1 METVDT
7 TPNVVWEFVNTDGER
22 YILMGYNEQIEV
34 LPTKKDILH
43 LLDTLSQN
51 VIDTTN

>member
-7 TPNVVWEFVNTDGER
+7 TPNVVWEFVNPVGER
-22 YILMGYNEQIEV
+22 YIMMGFNKQIEL
-34 LPTKKDILH
+34 LPTKKDILC

-51 VIDTTN
+51 VMDTTN